1 MPRDPETDYP
11 PLMREQVSALR
22 DYAAEHGPGW
32 KEKLRKDWA
41 NPTSHPLLYPLRNSH
56 GPIWLAGFE
65 FPA

>member
-22 DYAAEHGPGW
+22 DYAMAHGPGC

-41 NPTSHPLLYPLRNSH
+41 SPTSDPLLYPQRNSH
-56 GPIWLAGFE
+56 GPVWLAGFE

>member
-1 MPRDPETDYP
+1 
-11 PLMREQVSALR
+11 MREQVSALR